1 MTLTLDELAER
12 VGGEVS
18 GDGSCVISGIATLKT
33 AKSGDITFL
42 SDARFLKYLAK
53 TSASAV
59 ILGKKDKDACPV
71 NALVVK
77 DPYVTYAYAAQI
89 LCSQPSFTAGVHP
102 SAFVDATASIDKT
115 AWIGPHVT
123 IGAGSKIGANVRIGP
138 GCVID
143 DNVEIGDDGRI
154 IAGAVIYSGT
164 RVGKRSLFHAG
175 VVIGADGFGF
185 ANDNGK
191 WIKIPQIG
199 GVLIGDDVEV
209 GANTTI
215 DRGALEDTIVGDG
228 VKLDNQIQ
236 IAHNVRIGADTAIA
250 ACTGIAGST
259 VIGKRCAIGGGVG
272 IIGHLKIVD
281 DVHITATSFVS
292 KSILQPGVYSSGTPL
307 ESNQQWRRNHVRMK
321 QLDDMA
327 RRIKDLEKMMDDK
340 PDNR

>member
-1 MTLTLDELAER
+1 MTLTLGELAER

-18 GDGSCVISGIATLKT
+18 GDGDCVINSIATLKS
-33 AKSGDITFL
+33 AKPGDITFL
-42 SDARFLKYLAK
+42 SDARFVKYLER

-59 ILGKKDKDACPV
+59 ILRKKDRDACPV

-77 DPYVTYAYAAQI
+77 DPYATYAYVAQI
-89 LCSQPSFTAGVHP
+89 LCPPSTFVAGIHP
-102 SAFVDATASIDKT
+102 SAVIDDRASVDKT
-115 AWIGPHVT
+115 ALIGPHVT
-123 IGAGSKIGANVRIGP
+123 IGANTRIGANVRIGP

-143 DNVEIGDDGRI
+143 DNVEIGAGGRL
-154 IAGAVIYSGT
+154 IAGIMIYSGT
-164 RVGKRSLFHAG
+164 RIGERSLIHAG

-199 GVLIGDDVEV
+199 GVLVGDDVEI

-215 DRGALEDTIVGDG
+215 DRGALEDTVLGDG

-236 IAHNVRIGADTAIA
+236 IAHNVHIGAHTAIA

-259 VIGKRCAIGGGVG
+259 VIGKHCAIGGGVG

-292 KSILQPGVYSSGTPL
+292 KSILQPGIYSSGTPL

-327 RRIKDLEKMMDDK
+327 RRIKDLEKLMDDK
-340 PDNR
+340 FNNR